1 MKNIMI
7 NKYPWIFINNK
18 KEVWKFYLNSN
29 GELMYKIMYE
39 KEKWTEEK
47 VIDTGI
53 IEFAICVEDELI
65 HILYVNK
72 RNEVK
77 YCRRKE
83 EKWIGER
90 VYSIRK
96 DNFQVQD
103 LKAVIL
109 QGKMH
114 LFYLLAAVDGSKR
127 GILKHCL
134 WDGKKIKLYTIQYIV
149 LSDKV
154 NRYYEIQLNK
164 KSYIDVFFISNRGDE
179 LSLNYCTYK
188 HSWTEAKRLYGVQC
202 DNIIFKVLNTNYA
215 YNIVNKIKEGA
226 IYSLEHVRI
235 EENVSM
241 KKYQIY
247 KGSIEPVEPIMFY
260 IDEKMFTCWHEGGRI
275 FCSEYK
281 FGKWEVPVKFNKN
294 LREPIKSYN
303 FLNMGNTS
311 GSHIVY
317 GTEDI
322 DLCVFTFEEL
332 VENYISAVEEEKL
345 SSDSSVG
352 AEDKGIEEIKDKF
365 KRICYE
371 NSLLKEK
378 IDSFSVNMKKKKFI
392 VQEYEDKINRILEE
406 KKKLKEHCNFFMEVK
421 QNVQK
426 ELDETKNE
434 LEKQRMFNNNI
445 KNDLNK
451 KSKDNKLLKEK
462 IDSLIEEN
470 ARLKEELDFE
480 RSQSLVTKLFR
491 KKE

>member
-1 MKNIMI
+1 
-7 NKYPWIFINNK
+7 
-18 KEVWKFYLNSN
+18 
-29 GELMYKIMYE
+29 
-39 KEKWTEEK
+39 
-47 VIDTGI
+47 
-53 IEFAICVEDELI
+53 
-65 HILYVNK
+65 
-72 RNEVK
+72 
-77 YCRRKE
+77 
-83 EKWIGER
+83 
-90 VYSIRK
+90 
-96 DNFQVQD
+96 
-103 LKAVIL
+103 
-109 QGKMH
+109 
-114 LFYLLAAVDGSKR
+114 
-127 GILKHCL
+127 
-134 WDGKKIKLYTIQYIV
+134 
-149 LSDKV
+149 
-154 NRYYEIQLNK
+154 
-164 KSYIDVFFISNRGDE
+164 
-179 LSLNYCTYK
+179 
-188 HSWTEAKRLYGVQC
+188 
-202 DNIIFKVLNTNYA
+202 
-215 YNIVNKIKEGA
+215 
-226 IYSLEHVRI
+226 
-235 EENVSM
+235 
-241 KKYQIY
+241 
-247 KGSIEPVEPIMFY
+247 
-260 IDEKMFTCWHEGGRI
+260 MFTCWHEGGRI

-322 DLCVFTFEEL
+322 DLHVFTFEEL

-345 SSDSSVG
+345 SSDSSIG

-462 IDSLIEEN
+462 MDSLIEEN

>member
-1 MKNIMI
+1 MT

-18 KEVWKFYLNSN
+18 KEVWKFYLNN
-29 GELMYKIMYE
+29 NNELMYKVMYE

-65 HILYVNK
+65 HILYINK

-77 YCRRKE
+77 YCTRKE
-83 EKWIGER
+83 DKWIGER
-90 VYSIRK
+90 VYNVKK

-103 LKAVIL
+103 LKAMIL

-134 WDGKKIKLYTIQYIV
+134 WDGKEIKLYTIQYIV
-149 LSDKV
+149 LSHKV
-154 NRYYEIQLNK
+154 DRYYEIQLNK
-164 KSYIDVFFISNRGDE
+164 KNCIDIFFISNRGNE
-179 LSLNYCTYK
+179 LSLNYCTYNK
-188 HSWTEAKRLYGVQC
+188 NSWTEAKRLYGIQG
-202 DNIIFKVLNTNYA
+202 DNIIFKVLNTPYA

-226 IYSLEHVRI
+226 IYSLEHVRV

-241 KKYQIY
+241 KKYKIY
-247 KGSIEPVEPIMFY
+247 TGNIEPIEPIMFY
-260 IDEKMFTCWHEGGRI
+260 IDDRMFTCWHEESHI

-281 FGKWEVPVKFNKN
+281 FGKWETPVKFNKN
-294 LREPIKSYN
+294 LKIPIRSYN
-303 FLNMGNTS
+303 FLNMENIST
-311 GSHIVY
+311 SHIVY
-317 GTEDI
+317 GIEDKDFYI
-322 DLCVFTFEEL
+322 FTFEEL
-332 VENYISAVEEEKL
+332 VENHVSIVEEEK
-345 SSDSSVG
+345 SANDPSIG
-352 AEDKGIEEIKDKF
+352 AEDKSIEEIKDKF

-378 IDSFSVNMKKKKFI
+378 IDSFSINMKKKKFI

-421 QNVQK
+421 QNIQR
-426 ELDETKNE
+426 ELDETKSE
-434 LEKQRMFNNNI
+434 LEKQRMFNNNM
-445 KNDLNK
+445 KNDVNK
-451 KSKDNKLLKEK
+451 RNKDNKLLKEK

-470 ARLKEELDFE
+470 TRLKEELDFE